1 MQIYKRL
8 YPPLIGGMRATVSP
22 SLRDNTSPAGT
33 YSSFNARVM
42 LPSSITNGANLG
54 YVSANI
60 RRKSAVLGDED
71 EVSSLHVPPL
81 LLSLVTLMSVEE
93 HPAASRDEA
102 KKRTFTFTLAPPL
115 IVLLV
120 GTLWLLPPLARS
132 FVDVPH
138 CRALRHYG

>member
-1 MQIYKRL
+1 
-8 YPPLIGGMRATVSP
+8 
-22 SLRDNTSPAGT
+22 
-33 YSSFNARVM
+33 M

-132 FVDVPH
+132 FVDSRRRA
-138 CRALRHYG
+138 CRT